1 MDDEELK
8 ALALY
13 LLDRREN
20 GRPADARG
28 ARDLPPLRTPADM
41 YAVHGHMMAI
51 RSTLGDPVGWKCGA
65 CGRPAWESFGLAE
78 PFRAPLFRA
87 TLVGSGSAVP
97 RASQRGLK
105 LVEAELGFV
114 MGKPL
119 PPRAS
124 GPYTRDEVWDAVS
137 HVVPSLEI
145 VGSRW
150 AGPAWRAATGLHKIA
165 DGGLN
170 DVCILGT
177 PIPLD
182 GGGRRGLVRGM
193 DALGVRI
200 SVNGTEVAAGTGRN
214 VLGHPVESL
223 RWLAHALHRGKT
235 STRAHVWGGG
245 AEIGLLAGDF
255 VMTGAV
261 TLVKADSLRPG
272 DRITA
277 VFDDGLGEVSCRLE
291 DGGGDDGGGT
301 RSKL

>member
-20 GRPADARG
+20 DRPADACK
-28 ARDLPPLRTPADM
+28 AADLPPLRGPEDA
-41 YAVHGHMMAI
+41 YAVHGHMMGI
-51 RSTLGDPVGWKCGA
+51 KSTLGDPVGWKCGA

-87 TLVGSGSAVP
+87 RLVGSGSVVS
-97 RASQRGLK
+97 RASQRRLK
-105 LVEAELGFV
+105 LIEAEIGFV

-119 PPRAS
+119 PPRAT
-124 GPYTRDEVWDAVS
+124 PYTRQEVWDAVS

-150 AGPAWRAATGLHKIA
+150 AGSAWQAASGIHKIA

-170 DVCILGT
+170 DFCILGT
-177 PIPLD
+177 PIPTGN
-182 GGGRRGLVRGM
+182 GGGIVRVM
-193 DALGVRI
+193 DALGVAI
-200 SVNGTEVAAGTGRN
+200 SVNGIEVAVGTGDN

-223 RWLAHALHRGKT
+223 RWLAHALHRGRT
-235 STRAHVWGGG
+235 STHAHVWGGG

-255 VMTGAV
+255 VMTGAAA
-261 TLVKADSLRPG
+261 LVKADSLRPG
-272 DRITA
+272 DRVTA
-277 VFDDGLGEVSCRLE
+277 IFDNGLGDVSCRLA
-291 DGGGDDGGGT
+291 DGDGIT
-301 RSKL
+301 AQSKL